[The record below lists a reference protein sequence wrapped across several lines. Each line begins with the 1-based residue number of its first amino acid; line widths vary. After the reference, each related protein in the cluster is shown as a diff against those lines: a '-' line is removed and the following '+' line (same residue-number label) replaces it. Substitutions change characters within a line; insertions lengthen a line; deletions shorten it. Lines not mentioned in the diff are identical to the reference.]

1 MASHDSHACPCDPT
15 FPYGS
20 KRWRQDCVVR
30 DVVSSIPKNGMFQ
43 LNGNKKYSV
52 KQRQDTAYNR
62 YMSEIMLQ
70 YEIIEAASNK
80 DSSSKDEITAPMWS
94 TVFLDSAL
102 RAKHHQVLQQCRWP
116 SKCDQESPVGAGVSN
131 AGICW
136 SLYDVSLMI
145 INVFYQNQILANS
158 FPEQASSRL
167 CAACL
172 SISDNANAIRD
183 CSRKITAHNF
193 IKEAESISK
202 WSVQECLR
210 LSKTSRIL
218 TGCIWILPSDIRD
231 VPVPFSPRLRSPD
244 ECPLAPLR
252 SALNVD
258 HVDHWRYWSHDY
270 P

>member
-1 MASHDSHACPCDPT
+1 
-15 FPYGS
+15 
-20 KRWRQDCVVR
+20 
-30 DVVSSIPKNGMFQ
+30 
-43 LNGNKKYSV
+43 
-52 KQRQDTAYNR
+52 
-62 YMSEIMLQ
+62 MLQ
-70 YEIIEAASNK
+70 YEILEAASNK
-80 DSSSKDEITAPMWS
+80 DSSSKGEITAPMWS

-116 SKCDQESPVGAGVSN
+116 SKCDQECDQESPVGAGVSN

-136 SLYDVSLMI
+136 YINSYIYIIYIYITSLYDESLMI
-145 INVFYQNQILANS
+145 INVFYQNEILANS

-167 CAACL
+167 RAACL

-183 CSRKITAHNF
+183 CSHKITAHDF
-193 IKEAESISK
+193 IKNAESISK

-258 HVDHWRYWSHDY
+258 SADNWSHD